1 MKRTFATLVNMATF
15 VTLTMALMA
24 AASVFAQTTDSGGLL
39 RDKAGKTLYTFDKD
53 AANES
58 RCFDGC
64 AVAWPPFMAA
74 EGAQAKDKLTLVAR
88 KGGGVQWALDGKP
101 LYYFAGDAKP
111 GDVSGDG
118 SGGVWHVIKADGGE
132 KRAAAP
138 RPQGYGSNT
147 TY

>member
-1 MKRTFATLVNMATF
+1 MKSSFSQLANITAFATLTV
-15 VTLTMALMA
+15 ALLA
-24 AASVFAQTTDSGGLL
+24 VASAFAQTTDSGGLL

-64 AVAWPPFMAA
+64 ATAWPPFLAA

-88 KGGGVQWALDGKP
+88 KGGGMQWAFDGKP
-101 LYYFAGDAKP
+101 LYYFVGDGKA

-118 SGGVWHVIKADGGE
+118 SGGVWHVVKVAAGD
-132 KRAAAP
+132 KRAASP
-138 RPQGYGSNT
+138 TSGYNT
-147 TY
+147 STY